1 MGLLSFLSRR
11 KEQSPEITDELYS
24 CGENGVVGRDGLI
37 LLSLQ
42 PPHPP
47 IQPPPPARCS
57 LPHPT
62 SQNKS
67 QPPDTTC
74 LPWSLG
80 QTQGLG
86 PG

>member
-1 MGLLSFLSRR
+1 MGLLSFLSWR

-24 CGENGVVGRDGLI
+24 CGENGVVGQDGLI
-37 LLSLQ
+37 LLSL
-42 PPHPP
+42 
-47 IQPPPPARCS
+47 QPPPPARCS

-74 LPWSLG
+74 LP
-80 QTQGLG
+80 
-86 PG
+86 